1 MKIRFT
7 KILLLMLFMCT
18 VMTEIMAGTLLL
30 WKKQQDTEEQRLYQN
45 LEKMVT
51 KERVRDL
58 RTDQLP
64 DLDENMLRKQ
74 NSEYAAW
81 IFIPDTV
88 ISYPIVYPE
97 NDRKYLTVGF
107 DQSRHSYGCLFF
119 DSSTQPFSTM
129 NTVIH
134 GHNMR
139 SGDMFGSLKNYLKQ
153 DYADFE
159 IVVVDNNSPMNDYQ
173 KLESDIDTLQSNRIE
188 LIRNEINSGFSAGNN
203 IGLRRAKEKDAEW
216 SLVIN
221 PDVELRDKS
230 YITKM
235 ISAISETHKVAVAA
249 SNVILPNGQRQ
260 NPMIEPK
267 YWEELLWPIESVT
280 RKIRKN
286 NSYLGADQTGYCEKV
301 SGCCFFIRMS
311 FAEKMGYLDESV
323 FLYCEEPILASR
335 VKKYGYKELY
345 VREITAYHM
354 HHDSEKGNQVNRLR
368 RFRSSRRYYWKEYSG
383 YGKMKLAAL
392 MFSDRIYCLIKC
404 KGREN

>member
-1 MKIRFT
+1 MNKVVAVVLNYNT
-7 KILLLMLFMCT
+7 AKDS
-18 VMTEIMAGTLLL
+18 
-30 WKKQQDTEEQRLYQN
+30 KKC
-45 LEKMVT
+45 LE
-51 KERVRDL
+51 
-58 RTDQLP
+58 
-64 DLDENMLRKQ
+64 
-74 NSEYAAW
+74 
-81 IFIPDTV
+81 
-88 ISYPIVYPE
+88 
-97 NDRKYLTVGF
+97 YL
-107 DQSRHSYGCLFF
+107 
-119 DSSTQPFSTM
+119 
-129 NTVIH
+129 
-134 GHNMR
+134 
-139 SGDMFGSLKNYLKQ
+139 LKQ

-354 HHDSEKGNQVNRLR
+354 HHDSEKGNQVSAITGEDEGFPCHHALLETNSEQKERTLLLFEDVNIQKLLGVER
-368 RFRSSRRYYWKEYSG
+368 IKEICAFPIRFSQLE
-383 YGKMKLAAL
+383 AAPVAIVAIT
-392 MFSDRIYCLIKC
+392 DHI
-404 KGREN
+404 

>member
-1 MKIRFT
+1 MKL
-7 KILLLMLFMCT
+7 IL
-18 VMTEIMAGTLLL
+18 A
-30 WKKQQDTEEQRLYQN
+30 
-45 LEKMVT
+45 
-51 KERVRDL
+51 
-58 RTDQLP
+58 
-64 DLDENMLRKQ
+64 
-74 NSEYAAW
+74 
-81 IFIPDTV
+81 
-88 ISYPIVYPE
+88 
-97 NDRKYLTVGF
+97 
-107 DQSRHSYGCLFF
+107 
-119 DSSTQPFSTM
+119 
-129 NTVIH
+129 
-134 GHNMR
+134 
-139 SGDMFGSLKNYLKQ
+139 SLQ
-153 DYADFE
+153 
-159 IVVVDNNSPMNDYQ
+159 
-173 KLESDIDTLQSNRIE
+173 
-188 LIRNEINSGFSAGNN
+188 
-203 IGLRRAKEKDAEW
+203 
-216 SLVIN
+216 
-221 PDVELRDKS
+221 DVELRDKS

-392 MFSDRIYCLIKC
+392 MFSDWIYCLIKC